1 MNINKKPY
9 YSCET
14 YIDKLIRLK
23 KSEKD
28 RKEVMESMGE
38 AMAFA
43 SVMNFTNM
51 NNGKKSRK

>member
-23 KSEKD
+23 KSEED
-28 RKEVMESMGE
+28 RKEVMESMNE

-43 SVMNFTNM
+43 SVMNFTNIK
-51 NNGKKSRK
+51 NGKKNRK

>member
-23 KSEKD
+23 KS
-28 RKEVMESMGE
+28 KEEGKEIMESMNE

-43 SVMNFTNM
+43 SAMNFMNM
-51 NNGKKSRK
+51 KNGKKNRK